1 MFLLLMV
8 ATILTSCGDPKEKVI
23 IDYIQSNAVLGKVQI
38 DLQPKILEMKEIKSI
53 TAQDSLS
60 IFESSFEKQLP
71 LVIES
76 IERNLKFTKE
86 MYKTKTGELREY
98 YSNAE
103 RNEDKKKIEEYTLA
117 LKNIKEN
124 NFVGV
129 TETMELPINSEYRFT
144 SCERYVNEMNRYK
157 EMNPSDILFNIVAC
171 TYTIKNPLVGL
182 VTINTEYYF
191 SPDNTKILG
200 ESE

>member
-1 MFLLLMV
+1 MKKVMFLLLMV

-103 RNEDKKKIEEYTLA
+103 RNEDKKKIQFN
-117 LKNIKEN
+117 LKEIRDCKELRRVADYELKKRVRKIDTTN
-124 NFVGV
+124 AERIMKEF
-129 TETMELPINSEYRFT
+129 EKIYAIMEGAI
-144 SCERYVNEMNRYK
+144 
-157 EMNPSDILFNIVAC
+157 
-171 TYTIKNPLVGL
+171 
-182 VTINTEYYF
+182 
-191 SPDNTKILG
+191 
-200 ESE
+200 